1 MASVSNPPAG
11 SHSPLSDTIRGVTFL
26 CAGLFVFSFQDII
39 IKLLSTSFPVHEIV
53 FIRGLIAT
61 PLIFLYVHFDSG
73 FGTLFTRRPWLHIVR
88 ALAMFMSYMSYY
100 LALSAVPLT
109 TAVSLFFTA
118 PLMITALSVPLLG
131 ERVGWRRGLGVVAG
145 FAGVL
150 VILRPGFNTIEPAG
164 LLAIVSALTYALA
177 QLIGRRLG
185 VTDSASVMSFYMAI
199 VFVYMGGLLGLVF
212 GSGAYADGT
221 SEAMDFLLRAWSMP
235 AWLEFSM
242 LFVTGIIAA
251 MGFVLL
257 TQAYRIGEAN
267 KIAPFEYTVM
277 IWAVLLSYVFFGE
290 APDIYTLSG
299 AALIAASGIYV
310 LHRER
315 KNKQSELEGRGPFQ
329 SRYAMD

>member
-11 SHSPLSDTIRGVTFL
+11 SHPPLSDTIRGVTFL
-26 CAGLFVFSFQDII
+26 CAGLFVFSFQDVI

-53 FIRGLIAT
+53 FIRGLIAA

-73 FGTLFTRRPWLHIVR
+73 FGTLSTKRPWLHALR
-88 ALAMFMSYMSYY
+88 AVTMFGSYMAYY

-118 PLMITALSVPLLG
+118 PLMITALSIPMLG
-131 ERVGWRRGLGVVAG
+131 ERVGWRRAL
-145 FAGVL
+145 GVL
-150 VILRPGFNTIEPAG
+150 VGFSGVLIILRPGLNSIEPAG
-164 LLAIVSALTYALA
+164 LLAIVSALAYALA
-177 QLIGRRLG
+177 QLMGRRLG
-185 VTDSASVMSFYMAI
+185 VTDSASVMSFYMAM
-199 VFVYMGGLLGLVF
+199 VFVYMGGMLGLAF
-212 GSGAYADGT
+212 GSGEFANGN
-221 SEAMDFLLRAWSMP
+221 SEALDFLLRAWTIP
-235 AWLEFSM
+235 GWLEFAM
-242 LFVTGIIAA
+242 LFTTGIIAA

-277 IWAVLLSYVFFGE
+277 IWAVLLSLVFFGTV
-290 APDIYTLSG
+290 PDMFTLLGS
-299 AALIAASGIYV
+299 ALIAASGIYV